1 MSTAEVEGAHTARIR
16 QSTTNQLLRA
26 AQQAGPSERQRLI
39 DEVIVANIDVARSV
53 ARRYRNRGIPSD
65 DLEQVACVALVQA
78 ANQFDPAKAE
88 DFLSYAVPTI
98 RGEVRRYFRDQGWVV
113 RPPRPIQELQAAIG
127 KLAAHATHELSDD
140 ELATQLGV
148 SPDEVRSAR
157 SAQGCFCPTSLDVPG
172 REGGD
177 SLGANLIDDEFD
189 EYAAAEARTILS
201 TLARDLKPRDR
212 LILFLR
218 FVEGRTQSEI
228 GDELGVTQMQ
238 VSRLLARILGQMRER
253 AVAASH
259 VDVA

>member
-1 MSTAEVEGAHTARIR
+1 MSTAEVEGAHAARIR
-16 QSTTNQLLRA
+16 QSTTNRLLRA

-53 ARRYRNRGIPSD
+53 ARRYRNRGILSE
-65 DLEQVACVALVQA
+65 DLEQVACVALVKA

-127 KLAAHATHELSDD
+127 ELVAHATHELSDD

-157 SAQGCFCPTSLDVPG
+157 SAQGCFCPTSLDVPT

-177 SLGANLIDDEFD
+177 SLGVNLVDDEFD
-189 EYAAAEARTILS
+189 EYAVVEARTILS

-238 VSRLLARILGQMRER
+238 VSRLLTRILGQMRER
-253 AVAASH
+253 AVAATH